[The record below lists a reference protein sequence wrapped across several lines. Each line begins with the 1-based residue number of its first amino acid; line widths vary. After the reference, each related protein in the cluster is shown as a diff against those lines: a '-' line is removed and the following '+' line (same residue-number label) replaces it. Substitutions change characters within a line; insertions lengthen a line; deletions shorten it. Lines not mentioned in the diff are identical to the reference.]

1 MIRRNAGDA
10 FIRRRK
16 KKIWLLLLSV
26 FLVWGMT
33 GMHGE
38 NVDAATETMEVLL
51 NSEMT
56 LYDNF
61 SGNGTTHK
69 EWYVS
74 DTSKLSIVRTGN
86 DGRYCVIKGIGLGDA
101 TVTCVTTYTIKVA
114 SPYGFTLETRYHR
127 TVQNVSVVS
136 SMPWKYIYN
145 EPQYKNMSEITIKEG
160 ETQSVKLF
168 TSSYIYSGKKS
179 WSSTEDNVAKVFSRQ
194 NDGNDNW
201 WTIQGLSEGT
211 TILTCESRTTITDSS
226 AKKKWINRTIY
237 TIPVI
242 VLKNDT
248 PVVDSNGEEN
258 ISSETG
264 KQAPGQTTKENT
276 GKQQDRK
283 AEKKIKKIKL
293 NTYKKKIKKKK
304 KYRLRVTVLP
314 KSIKKKAI
322 IFKSSKPSVAS
333 VNKKG
338 VIKAKRKGI
347 AKITVRVKGSRKKAV
362 CKVIVK

>member
-1 MIRRNAGDA
+1 MIRRNAGGA

-26 FLVWGMT
+26 FLVLGMT

-168 TSSYIYSGKKS
+168 TSSYIDSGKKS

-226 AKKKWINRTIY
+226 EKKKWINRTIY

-264 KQAPGQTTKENT
+264 KQTSGQKIKENT
-276 GKQQDRK
+276 EKQQAKK
-283 AEKKIKKIKL
+283 AGKKIRKIKL

-314 KSIKKKAI
+314 KSIKKKEI
-322 IFKSSKPSVAS
+322 IFKSSKPFVAS

-338 VIKAKRKGI
+338 VIKAKRKGT
-347 AKITVRVKGSRKKAV
+347 ARITVRVKGSKKKAV
-362 CKVIVK
+362 CKIIVK

>member
-1 MIRRNAGDA
+1 M
-10 FIRRRK
+10 RRREK
-16 KKIWLLLLSV
+16 KVWLMLSA
-26 FLVWGMT
+26 FLVLGML
-33 GMHGE
+33 GLFKGNAE
-38 NVDAATETMEVLL
+38 AATGTTEILL
-51 NSEMT
+51 NSEIT

-74 DTSKLSIVRTGN
+74 DTSKLSISRTGN
-86 DGRYCVIKGIGLGDA
+86 NGRYCVVKGVGLGNA

-136 SMPWKYIYN
+136 TMPWKYIYN
-145 EPQYKNMSEITIKEG
+145 VPTYKKMSETTIKEG
-160 ETQSVKLF
+160 ETKAVELS
-168 TSSYIYSGKKS
+168 TSSYIDSGRKS
-179 WSSTEDNVAKVFSRQ
+179 WSSTEDNVVKVFSRQ
-194 NDGNDNW
+194 NDIYDNW

-226 AKKKWINRTIY
+226 EKKKWINRTIY

-304 KYRLRVTVLP
+304 KYRLRVKILP
-314 KSIKKKAI
+314 KSIKKKEI

>member
-1 MIRRNAGDA
+1 MKKW
-10 FIRRRK
+10 K
-16 KKIWLLLLSV
+16 KKVWLMLSA
-26 FLVWGMT
+26 FLVLGIL
-33 GMHGE
+33 GLFKGNAE
-38 NVDAATETMEVLL
+38 AATGTTEILR
-51 NSEMT
+51 NSEIT

-74 DTSKLSIVRTGN
+74 DTSKLSIIRTGN
-86 DGRYCVIKGIGLGDA
+86 DGRYCVVKGVGLGDA
-101 TVTCVTTYTIKVA
+101 TVICVTTYTIKVA

-136 SMPWKYIYN
+136 TMPWKYIYN
-145 EPQYKNMSEITIKEG
+145 VPTYKKMSEITIKEG
-160 ETQSVKLF
+160 ETKAVELS
-168 TSSYIYSGKKS
+168 TSSYIDSGRKS
-179 WSSTEDNVAKVFSRQ
+179 WSSTEDNVVKVFSRQ
-194 NDGNDNW
+194 NDYNDNW

-314 KSIKKKAI
+314 KSIKKKEI

>member
-1 MIRRNAGDA
+1 M
-10 FIRRRK
+10 RRREK
-16 KKIWLLLLSV
+16 KVWLMLSA
-26 FLVWGMT
+26 FLVLGML
-33 GMHGE
+33 GLFKGNAE
-38 NVDAATETMEVLL
+38 AATGTTEILL
-51 NSEMT
+51 NSEIT

-74 DTSKLSIVRTGN
+74 DTSKLSISRTGN
-86 DGRYCVIKGIGLGDA
+86 NGRYCVVKGVGLGNA

-136 SMPWKYIYN
+136 TMPWKYIYN
-145 EPQYKNMSEITIKEG
+145 VPTYKKMSETTIKEG
-160 ETQSVKLF
+160 ETKAVELS
-168 TSSYIYSGKKS
+168 TSSYIDSGRKS
-179 WSSTEDNVAKVFSRQ
+179 WSSTEDNVVKVFSRQ
-194 NDGNDNW
+194 NDIYDNW

-314 KSIKKKAI
+314 KSIKKKEI

-347 AKITVRVKGSRKKAV
+347 AKITVHVKGSRKKAV

>member
-1 MIRRNAGDA
+1 M
-10 FIRRRK
+10 RRREK
-16 KKIWLLLLSV
+16 KVWLMLSA
-26 FLVWGMT
+26 FLVLGML
-33 GMHGE
+33 GLFKGNAE
-38 NVDAATETMEVLL
+38 AATGTTEILL
-51 NSEMT
+51 NSEIT

-74 DTSKLSIVRTGN
+74 DTSKLSISRTGN
-86 DGRYCVIKGIGLGDA
+86 NGRYCVVKGVGLGNA

-136 SMPWKYIYN
+136 TMPWKYIYN
-145 EPQYKNMSEITIKEG
+145 VPTYKKMSETTIKEG
-160 ETQSVKLF
+160 ETKAVELS
-168 TSSYIYSGKKS
+168 TSSYIDSGRKS
-179 WSSTEDNVAKVFSRQ
+179 WSSTEDNVVKVFSRQ
-194 NDGNDNW
+194 NDIYDNW

-226 AKKKWINRTIY
+226 EKKKWINRTIY
-237 TIPVI
+237 AIPVI

-304 KYRLRVTVLP
+304 KYRLRVTILP
-314 KSIKKKAI
+314 KSIKKKEI

>member
-1 MIRRNAGDA
+1 M
-10 FIRRRK
+10 RRREK
-16 KKIWLLLLSV
+16 KVWLMLSALLVL
-26 FLVWGMT
+26 GML
-33 GMHGE
+33 GLFKGNAE
-38 NVDAATETMEVLL
+38 AATGTTEILL
-51 NSEMT
+51 NSEIT

-74 DTSKLSIVRTGN
+74 DTSKLSISRTGN
-86 DGRYCVIKGIGLGDA
+86 NGRYCVVKGVGLGNA

-136 SMPWKYIYN
+136 TMPWKYIYN
-145 EPQYKNMSEITIKEG
+145 VPTYKKMSETTIKEG
-160 ETQSVKLF
+160 ETKAVELS
-168 TSSYIYSGKKS
+168 TSSYIDSGRKS
-179 WSSTEDNVAKVFSRQ
+179 WSSTEDNVVKVFSRQ
-194 NDGNDNW
+194 NDIYDNW

-226 AKKKWINRTIY
+226 EKKKWINRTIY

-304 KYRLRVTVLP
+304 KYRLRVTILP
-314 KSIKKKAI
+314 KSIKKKEI

-347 AKITVRVKGSRKKAV
+347 AKITVRVKGSRKKAL

>member
-1 MIRRNAGDA
+1 M
-10 FIRRRK
+10 RRREK
-16 KKIWLLLLSV
+16 KVWLMLSA
-26 FLVWGMT
+26 FLVLGML
-33 GMHGE
+33 GLFKGNAE
-38 NVDAATETMEVLL
+38 AATGTTEILL
-51 NSEMT
+51 NSEIT

-74 DTSKLSIVRTGN
+74 DTSKLSISRTGN
-86 DGRYCVIKGIGLGDA
+86 NGRYCVVKGVGLGNA

-136 SMPWKYIYN
+136 TMPWKYIYN
-145 EPQYKNMSEITIKEG
+145 VPTYKKMSETTIKEG
-160 ETQSVKLF
+160 ETKAVELS
-168 TSSYIYSGKKS
+168 TSSYIDSGRKS
-179 WSSTEDNVAKVFSRQ
+179 WSSTEDNVVKVFSRQ
-194 NDGNDNW
+194 NDIYDNW

-226 AKKKWINRTIY
+226 EKKKWINRTIY

-304 KYRLRVTVLP
+304 KYRLRVTILP
-314 KSIKKKAI
+314 KSIKKKEI

>member
-1 MIRRNAGDA
+1 M
-10 FIRRRK
+10 RRREK
-16 KKIWLLLLSV
+16 KVWLMLSA
-26 FLVWGMT
+26 FLVLGML
-33 GMHGE
+33 GLFKGNAE
-38 NVDAATETMEVLL
+38 AATGTTEILL
-51 NSEMT
+51 NSEIT

-74 DTSKLSIVRTGN
+74 DTSKLSISRTGN
-86 DGRYCVIKGIGLGDA
+86 NGRYCVVKGVGLGNA

-136 SMPWKYIYN
+136 TMPWKYIYN
-145 EPQYKNMSEITIKEG
+145 VPTYKKMSETTIKEG
-160 ETQSVKLF
+160 ETKAVELS
-168 TSSYIYSGKKS
+168 TSSYIDSGRKS
-179 WSSTEDNVAKVFSRQ
+179 WSSTEDNVVKVFSRQ
-194 NDGNDNW
+194 NDIYDNW

-314 KSIKKKAI
+314 KSIKKKEI

-338 VIKAKRKGI
+338 VIKAKRKGT

>member
-1 MIRRNAGDA
+1 M
-10 FIRRRK
+10 RRRK
-16 KKIWLLLLSV
+16 KKVWLMLSA
-26 FLVWGMT
+26 FLVLGML
-33 GMHGE
+33 GLFKGNAE
-38 NVDAATETMEVLL
+38 AATGTTEILL
-51 NSEMT
+51 NSEIT
-56 LYDNF
+56 LYDSF

-74 DTSKLSIVRTGN
+74 DTSKLSISRTGN
-86 DGRYCVIKGIGLGDA
+86 DGRYCVVKGVGLGNA

-136 SMPWKYIYN
+136 TMPWKYIYN
-145 EPQYKNMSEITIKEG
+145 VPTYKKMSETTIKEG
-160 ETQSVKLF
+160 ETKAVKLS
-168 TSSYIYSGKKS
+168 TSSYIDSGRKS
-179 WSSTEDNVAKVFSRQ
+179 WSSTEDNVVKVFSRQ
-194 NDGNDNW
+194 NDIYDNW
-201 WTIQGLSEGT
+201 WTIQGLSEGSA
-211 TILTCESRTTITDSS
+211 ILTCESSTTITDSS
-226 AKKKWINRTIY
+226 EKKKWINRTIY

-248 PVVDSNGEEN
+248 PVADSGGKEN

-264 KQAPGQTTKENT
+264 KQTSGQKIKENT
-276 GKQQDRK
+276 EKQQAKK
-283 AEKKIKKIKL
+283 AGKKIRKIKL

-314 KSIKKKAI
+314 KSIKKKEI

-347 AKITVRVKGSRKKAV
+347 ARITVRVKGSKKKAV
-362 CKVIVK
+362 CKVIIK

>member
-1 MIRRNAGDA
+1 M
-10 FIRRRK
+10 
-16 KKIWLLLLSV
+16 
-26 FLVWGMT
+26 
-33 GMHGE
+33 
-38 NVDAATETMEVLL
+38 
-51 NSEMT
+51 
-56 LYDNF
+56 
-61 SGNGTTHK
+61 
-69 EWYVS
+69 
-74 DTSKLSIVRTGN
+74 
-86 DGRYCVIKGIGLGDA
+86 
-101 TVTCVTTYTIKVA
+101 
-114 SPYGFTLETRYHR
+114 
-127 TVQNVSVVS
+127 QNVSVVS
-136 SMPWKYIYN
+136 TMPWKYIYN
-145 EPQYKNMSEITIKEG
+145 VPTYKKMSETTIKEG
-160 ETQSVKLF
+160 ETKAVELS
-168 TSSYIYSGKKS
+168 TSSYIDSGRKS
-179 WSSTEDNVAKVFSRQ
+179 WSSTEDNVVKVFSRQ
-194 NDGNDNW
+194 NDIYDNW

-226 AKKKWINRTIY
+226 EKKKWINRTIY

-304 KYRLRVTVLP
+304 KYRLRVTILP
-314 KSIKKKAI
+314 KSIKKKEI

>member
-1 MIRRNAGDA
+1 M
-10 FIRRRK
+10 RRREK
-16 KKIWLLLLSV
+16 KVWLMLSA
-26 FLVWGMT
+26 FLVLGML
-33 GMHGE
+33 GLFKGNAE
-38 NVDAATETMEVLL
+38 AATGTTEILL
-51 NSEMT
+51 NSEIT

-74 DTSKLSIVRTGN
+74 DTSKLSISRTGN
-86 DGRYCVIKGIGLGDA
+86 NGRYCVVKGVGLGNA

-136 SMPWKYIYN
+136 TMPWKYIYN
-145 EPQYKNMSEITIKEG
+145 VPTYKKMSETTIKEG
-160 ETQSVKLF
+160 ETKAVELS
-168 TSSYIYSGKKS
+168 TSSYIDSGRKS
-179 WSSTEDNVAKVFSRQ
+179 WSSTEDNVVKVLSRQ
-194 NDGNDNW
+194 NDIYDNW

-226 AKKKWINRTIY
+226 EKKKWINRTIY

-304 KYRLRVTVLP
+304 KYRLRVTILP
-314 KSIKKKAI
+314 KSIKKKEI

>member
-1 MIRRNAGDA
+1 
-10 FIRRRK
+10 
-16 KKIWLLLLSV
+16 
-26 FLVWGMT
+26 
-33 GMHGE
+33 
-38 NVDAATETMEVLL
+38 
-51 NSEMT
+51 
-56 LYDNF
+56 
-61 SGNGTTHK
+61 
-69 EWYVS
+69 
-74 DTSKLSIVRTGN
+74 
-86 DGRYCVIKGIGLGDA
+86 
-101 TVTCVTTYTIKVA
+101 
-114 SPYGFTLETRYHR
+114 
-127 TVQNVSVVS
+127 
-136 SMPWKYIYN
+136 
-145 EPQYKNMSEITIKEG
+145 MSETTIKEG
-160 ETQSVKLF
+160 ETKAVKLS
-168 TSSYIYSGKKS
+168 TSSYIDSGRKS
-179 WSSTEDNVAKVFSRQ
+179 WSSTEDNVVKVFSRQ
-194 NDGNDNW
+194 NDIYDNW

-314 KSIKKKAI
+314 KSIKKKEI

-338 VIKAKRKGI
+338 VIKAKRKGT

>member
-1 MIRRNAGDA
+1 MKKW
-10 FIRRRK
+10 K
-16 KKIWLLLLSV
+16 KKVWLMLSA
-26 FLVWGMT
+26 FLVLGIL
-33 GMHGE
+33 GLFKGNAE
-38 NVDAATETMEVLL
+38 AATGTTEILL
-51 NSEMT
+51 NSEIT

-74 DTSKLSIVRTGN
+74 DTSKLSIIRTGN
-86 DGRYCVIKGIGLGDA
+86 DGRYCVVKGVGLGDA
-101 TVTCVTTYTIKVA
+101 TVICVTTYTIKVA

-136 SMPWKYIYN
+136 TMPWKYIYN
-145 EPQYKNMSEITIKEG
+145 VPTYKKMSETTIKEG
-160 ETQSVKLF
+160 ETKAVELS
-168 TSSYIYSGKKS
+168 TSSYIDSGRKS
-179 WSSTEDNVAKVFSRQ
+179 WSSTEDNVVKVFSRQ
-194 NDGNDNW
+194 NDYNDNW

-314 KSIKKKAI
+314 KSIKKKEI

-338 VIKAKRKGI
+338 VIKAKRKGT

>member
-1 MIRRNAGDA
+1 M
-10 FIRRRK
+10 RRREK
-16 KKIWLLLLSV
+16 KVWLMLSA
-26 FLVWGMT
+26 FLVLGML
-33 GMHGE
+33 GLFKGNAE
-38 NVDAATETMEVLL
+38 AATGTTEILL
-51 NSEMT
+51 NSEIT

-74 DTSKLSIVRTGN
+74 DTSKLSISRTGN
-86 DGRYCVIKGIGLGDA
+86 NGRYCVVKGVGLGNA

-136 SMPWKYIYN
+136 TMPWKYIYN
-145 EPQYKNMSEITIKEG
+145 VPTYKKMSETTIKEG
-160 ETQSVKLF
+160 ETKAVELS
-168 TSSYIYSGKKS
+168 TSSYIDSGRKS
-179 WSSTEDNVAKVFSRQ
+179 WSSTEDNVVKVFSRQ
-194 NDGNDNW
+194 NDIYDNW

-314 KSIKKKAI
+314 KSIKKKEI

>member
-1 MIRRNAGDA
+1 M
-10 FIRRRK
+10 RRREK
-16 KKIWLLLLSV
+16 KVWLMLSA
-26 FLVWGMT
+26 FLVLGML
-33 GMHGE
+33 GLFKGNAE
-38 NVDAATETMEVLL
+38 AATGTTEILL
-51 NSEMT
+51 NSEIT

-74 DTSKLSIVRTGN
+74 DTSKLSISRTGN
-86 DGRYCVIKGIGLGDA
+86 NGRYCVVKGVGLGNA

-136 SMPWKYIYN
+136 TRPWKYIYN
-145 EPQYKNMSEITIKEG
+145 VPTYKKMSETTIKEG
-160 ETQSVKLF
+160 ETKAVELS
-168 TSSYIYSGKKS
+168 TSSYIDSGRKS
-179 WSSTEDNVAKVFSRQ
+179 WSSTEDNVVKVFSRQ
-194 NDGNDNW
+194 NDIYDNW

-226 AKKKWINRTIY
+226 EKKKWINRTIY

-314 KSIKKKAI
+314 KSIKKKEI

-338 VIKAKRKGI
+338 VIKAKRKGT